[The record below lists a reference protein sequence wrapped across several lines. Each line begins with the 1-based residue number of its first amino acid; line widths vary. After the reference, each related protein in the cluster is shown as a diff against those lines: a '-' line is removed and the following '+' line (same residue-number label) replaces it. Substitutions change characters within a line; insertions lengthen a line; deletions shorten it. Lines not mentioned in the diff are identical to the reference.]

1 MPSLQRWC
9 RIFNHLLFYCWWNKK
24 IGIKI
29 DKCWKFLLSYFT
41 YLEMALNGI
50 SSARIIPLS
59 ITKLWIDPI
68 LIATCYF
75 VGHRTNGRVPWTH
88 ARTLPWRYRAS
99 TSSPLIRRCR
109 DLAYAG
115 PQSLT
120 ELGGASMTWPA
131 QGLGTP
137 HALNWLPLRSNPGRL
152 GSHSQPPGCY
162 RP

>member
-9 RIFNHLLFYCWWNKK
+9 RIFNHLLFYCWWNKE

-29 DKCWKFLLSYFT
+29 DKCWEFLLSCFT
-41 YLEMALNGI
+41 CLETALNGI
-50 SSARIIPLS
+50 SSARIIPLN
-59 ITKLWIDPI
+59 ITKLWIEPI

-99 TSSPLIRRCR
+99 TSSPLIRRCPNFR
-109 DLAYAG
+109 
-115 PQSLT
+115 
-120 ELGGASMTWPA
+120 LGCGATQSMTGPTP
-131 QGLGTP
+131 GLGTP
-137 HALNWLPLRSNPGRL
+137 HALNWLPMGSNPGRL
-152 GSHSQPPGCY
+152 GSHPQPPLGCY